1 MSTLECCSSCLFWVH
16 VLCLRWVCFDLQ
28 EKSAESDTIEGSAG
42 NNQEHDDD
50 DGDDVKPPGG
60 VDDEDNDDDEEEE
73 DEDEFDSGDEE
84 ILTKSGEL
92 LDVSRV

>member
-1 MSTLECCSSCLFWVH
+1 M
-16 VLCLRWVCFDLQ
+16 
-28 EKSAESDTIEGSAG
+28 
-42 NNQEHDDD
+42 NNQEHD

-60 VDDEDNDDDEEEE
+60 ADDEDDDDEEEE

-92 LDVSRV
+92 PEVSCFWLDDKMILIDWLIMEPLTCWEENIGFDI